1 MGFRDIVTARICSVC
16 HFTTRVYGILS
27 ILSGISHYIKR
38 KRIQSEVLRWPS
50 GGFRGGSGGSNEP
63 HLEPKLFHFHG
74 EFQEKLVK
82 LHKSPPPLS

>member
-27 ILSGISHYIKR
+27 ILSGISYYIKR

-50 GGFRGGSGGSNEP
+50 GGFRGGSGGSNECVTSYDILP
-63 HLEPKLFHFHG
+63 WSTVHMM
-74 EFQEKLVK
+74 Q
-82 LHKSPPPLS
+82 